1 MAMTT
6 PVRGEGKRS
15 IPAGL
20 RLVFKSMLK
29 AVAAVKMSKD
39 RDKKTCD
46 QVFGCILLIWF
57 LAAYC

>member
-20 RLVFKSMLK
+20 RFLFTSMLK
-29 AVAAVKMSKD
+29 AVTAVKMSKD
-39 RDKKTCD
+39 RDNKTCD
-46 QVFGCILLIWF
+46 QVFGCI
-57 LAAYC
+57 